1 MVTRG
6 VGFIARPLWQCGSTI
21 HPKTYFPVTS
31 FHCSAS
37 SVVQCILSSAVLIIL
52 ECCICCAASHL
63 SYRSCVLGWGILFL
77 NFYQQ
82 HTVISALSIV
92 HCAVQCLFGAWG
104 GFSRGGDTRA
114 LLPVHYTALQWWH
127 TCAIRGEQQLSAFHQ
142 RPDIEATILLPDITS
157 SSDRLERS

>member
-1 MVTRG
+1 M
-6 VGFIARPLWQCGSTI
+6 
-21 HPKTYFPVTS
+21 
-31 FHCSAS
+31 
-37 SVVQCILSSAVLIIL
+37 LIIL

-104 GFSRGGDTRA
+104 DFLVVGTHVRYYQCTTLLYSGDTRA
-114 LLPVHYTALQWWH
+114 LLGGNTNCLLF
-127 TCAIRGEQQLSAFHQ
+127 IR
-142 RPDIEATILLPDITS
+142 
-157 SSDRLERS
+157 DRI